1 MKSCKNDE
9 SRNNCHQYIY
19 QVERNVN
26 TQKKI
31 QKKNEKVTFRKDGY
45 KGSKSE
51 AKKKGEKSTKSQ
63 RNLHYQLYIVHESPE
78 VDK

>member
-26 TQKKI
+26 TQKKYKKRMKKSHFAKI
-31 QKKNEKVTFRKDGY
+31 DTKVQNRKQKKKEKRAPNPNEI
-45 KGSKSE
+45 
-51 AKKKGEKSTKSQ
+51 
-63 RNLHYQLYIVHESPE
+63 YITSCI
-78 VDK
+78 

>member
-31 QKKNEKVTFRKDGY
+31 QKKNEKDTFRKDGY

-51 AKKKGEKSTKSQ
+51 AKKKEK
-63 RNLHYQLYIVHESPE
+63 RAPNPNEIYITSCI
-78 VDK
+78 